1 MPVKVRTGTALKN
14 LLSGQQ
20 EVAAEGATIREILEQ
35 LGILERLCDETGIV
49 RRHFN
54 IHVNDGEEIRL
65 LQGLETPVNEGDAVT
80 ILSAIAGGA
89 NGSGFQRGANRKV
102 LPPHNS

>member
-14 LLSGQQ
+14 LLGGSQ
-20 EVAAEGATIREILEQ
+20 EVAAEGATVGQVLEHLEIVR
-35 LGILERLCDETGIV
+35 RLCDEAGIV

-54 IHVNDGEEIRL
+54 IHVNDGDEIRL
-65 LQGLETPVNEGDAVT
+65 LQGLETPVNEGDTVT

-89 NGSGFQRGANRKV
+89 NGPGF
-102 LPPHNS
+102 